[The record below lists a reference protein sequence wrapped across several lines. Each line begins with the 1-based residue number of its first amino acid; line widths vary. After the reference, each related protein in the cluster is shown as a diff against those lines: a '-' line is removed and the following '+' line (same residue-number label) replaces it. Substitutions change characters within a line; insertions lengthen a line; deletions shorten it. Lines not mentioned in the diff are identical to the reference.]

1 MRILRWLSVPV
12 LASGLLAALYTL
24 HLRRARQMLQRT
36 SPESLVLP
44 DPRSVDADLH
54 LEGVPN
60 ARDLGG
66 YQTADGRRVR
76 RGMIYRS
83 GDLRHATDRDLERL
97 QALDVRLVLDLRHD
111 QEAGE
116 APDRLPAG
124 AAYARLPLA
133 SLPHPLRQVH
143 ALVVNLR
150 HLEDL
155 KLQMYFDLVL
165 QTGAPRLGLLLRQ
178 LAEDD
183 RALPV
188 LIHCTAGK
196 DRTGVA
202 CALILAVLGVPDE
215 AVFADYSLSN
225 RYYDAFVASTGR
237 QAQSLARIGLAAG
250 DLHPLML
257 ADPATLR
264 TVFEHLRLVYGSI
277 EGYLQ
282 ERAGVRHS
290 TIVRLRARLLEPDDA

>member
-1 MRILRWLSVPV
+1 MRIVRWLSVPV
-12 LASGLLAALYTL
+12 VASGALVALYTL
-24 HLRRARQMLQRT
+24 HLRRARQLLVRT
-36 SPESLVLP
+36 PPETLILP
-44 DPRSVDADLH
+44 DPRSIEGDLH

-66 YQTADGRRVR
+66 YRTVDGQRVR

-83 GDLRHATDRDLERL
+83 GDLSEATDHDLERL
-97 QALDVRLVLDLRHD
+97 QALDVRLVLDLRHA

-116 APDRLPAG
+116 APDRLPTG

-133 SLPHPLRQVH
+133 SLPNPLRQLR

-150 HLEDL
+150 HLETL
-155 KLQMYFDLVL
+155 KLQMYHDVVL
-165 QTGAPRLGLLLRQ
+165 QTGASRLGILLRQ

-202 CALILAVLGVPDE
+202 CALILSALGVPDE
-215 AVFADYSLSN
+215 VVFADYSLSN
-225 RYYDAFVASTGR
+225 RYFDSFVASTDR
-237 QAQSLARIGLAAG
+237 QAQSLARIGLVTG

-257 ADPATLR
+257 ADPSTLR
-264 TVFEHLRLVYGSI
+264 SVFSHLRLVFGSI

-282 ERAGVRHS
+282 ERAGVSHS